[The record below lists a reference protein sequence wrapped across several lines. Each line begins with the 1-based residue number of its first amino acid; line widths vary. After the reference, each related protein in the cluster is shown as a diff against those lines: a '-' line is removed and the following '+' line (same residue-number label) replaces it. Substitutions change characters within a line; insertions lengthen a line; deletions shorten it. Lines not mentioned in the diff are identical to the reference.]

1 MAADVPGLVE
11 HLFRHEAGRL
21 LAGLGRRLGVE
32 HLDLA
37 EEVVQDA
44 LVRALK
50 RWPFR
55 GVPPN
60 PAAWLAR
67 TAHNLALDRLRRRS
81 AFDRIRAELEATQ
94 PLAAMQAEPD
104 EQALDDQLAMMF
116 ACCHPA
122 LTPEARVALTLKA
135 VCGFSTAEVAR

>member
-1 MAADVPGLVE
+1 MADTVPGLVE

-21 LAGLGRRLGVE
+21 LAGLGRRLGAE

-50 RWPFR
+50 LWPFA

-60 PAAWLAR
+60 PTAWRAR
-67 TAHNLALDRLRRRS
+67 TASNLALDRIRRRS
-81 AFDRIRAELEATQ
+81 TFDRIRPELERQ
-94 PLAAMQAEPD
+94 AASAAPPPEPD
-104 EQALDDQLAMMF
+104 EQVL
-116 ACCHPA
+116 
-122 LTPEARVALTLKA
+122 
-135 VCGFSTAEVAR
+135 